1 MQAEELAT
9 TTASEAEHLCTHK
22 LGTDKDGEPILCG
35 APAVFAYTWAW
46 GESGKCCRE
55 HQFVLNQIAEQV
67 ARSIGFTPLDAGV
80 KPPIETDERIQ
91 FNARILTAEQERDS
105 ARIRGLELY
114 ETNTKL
120 AQEGRLLMAKL
131 NDANQ
136 RLEDEHKQR
145 LALEQRNGQ
154 LLSQN
159 AEYHE
164 ELERLRAFLPSE
176 DHG

>member
-1 MQAEELAT
+1 MEAQELAT
-9 TTASEAEHLCTHK
+9 TTAAEAEHLCTHK
-22 LGTDKDGEPILCG
+22 LGVDKDGNDILCG
-35 APAVFAYTWAW
+35 KPAVFAYTWAW

-55 HQFVLNQIAEQV
+55 HQFILNQIAEQV
-67 ARSIGFTPLDAGV
+67 ARSIGFTPLDAGI
-80 KPPIETDERIQ
+80 KPPIETDERIN

-105 ARIRGLELY
+105 ARQRGLELY

-120 AQEGRLLMAKL
+120 AQEGRVLMAQL
-131 NDANQ
+131 NDARAQ
-136 RLEDEHKQR
+136 LEASKKHALE
-145 LALEQRNGQ
+145 LEQRNGQ

-159 AEYHE
+159 ANYFD